1 MRRTAFTMIELIF
14 AIVIIAIVVIS
25 MPMMMKTNQ
34 DAVEGNVVQEAL
46 FASSAK
52 MMQVLSYPWDE
63 HSVDSAN
70 PNTYGKV
77 VNIAGYDANLSYP
90 YNRRDANGTLDVN
103 SSYRVG
109 HILQDNH
116 RRFHY
121 YTSADAN
128 VSAINVD
135 DNSSIDAI
143 DDRNESGRHFDFA
156 GGSAGG
162 YKTDYTMD
170 VDVSYISDASTTTG
184 SSNAFNF
191 SIISPGASNMKLITV
206 TIKDKNGNPLTLL
219 RSYSANIGEFDFA
232 KRRF

>member
-1 MRRTAFTMIELIF
+1 MIELIF
-14 AIVIIAIVVIS
+14 AIIVISIVVIS
-25 MPMMMKTNQ
+25 MPMMMKVNE
-34 DAVEGNVVQEAL
+34 DAVEGNIVQEAL

-63 HSVDSAN
+63 HSVDSTN

-77 VNIAGYDANLSYP
+77 VYVGAGDNSY
-90 YNRRDANGTLDVN
+90 YRKDANGSFDAN

-116 RRFHY
+116 RRFHDY
-121 YTSADAN
+121 SSVDAN

-156 GGSAGG
+156 GGTASG
-162 YKTDYTMD
+162 YKNDYTMD
-170 VDVSYISDASTTTG
+170 VNVSYISDTVASPFIFA
-184 SSNAFNF
+184 SSGNNT
-191 SIISPGASNMKLITV
+191 PSNMKLITV

>member
-1 MRRTAFTMIELIF
+1 MIELIF

-77 VNIAGYDANLSYP
+77 VYVGAGDNSY
-90 YNRRDANGTLDVN
+90 YRKDANGSFDAN

-116 RRFHY
+116 RRFHDY
-121 YTSADAN
+121 SSVDAN

-162 YKTDYTMD
+162 YKNDYTMD

-191 SIISPGASNMKLITV
+191 SIISPPGASNMKLITV

>member
-1 MRRTAFTMIELIF
+1 MIELIF

-34 DAVEGNVVQEAL
+34 DAMEGNVVQEAL

-63 HSVDSAN
+63 HSTDSTNTA
-70 PNTYGKV
+70 TYGKV
-77 VNIAGYDANLSYP
+77 VYVAAGNNSY
-90 YNRRDANGTLDVN
+90 YRKDANGTVDVN

-143 DDRNESGRHFDFA
+143 DDRNESGRHFDSA